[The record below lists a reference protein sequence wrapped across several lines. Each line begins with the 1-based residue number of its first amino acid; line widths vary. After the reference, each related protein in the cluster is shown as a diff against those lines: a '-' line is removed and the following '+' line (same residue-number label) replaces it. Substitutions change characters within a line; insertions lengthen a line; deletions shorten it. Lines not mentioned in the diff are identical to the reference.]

1 MRTKFFIS
9 KIYYS
14 CKTELNARIS
24 QLEEELEK
32 NNIKMKICQNENEQL
47 KMKRSAP
54 NAQLKELIEQLRE
67 ECKQKDIVINN
78 LNKTIKDDRS
88 MRAMSAVR
96 KPKDEFTKKDNTK
109 VNNDLFQEIA
119 NLRKEIETQKTTIKN
134 LEILKWDYEK
144 NLKEIKEQTKLKL
157 KEKDNEISDLQKK
170 LEKIKVRL
178 DKNES
183 ERQLLQNKI
192 AKNDSMRKNINT
204 FNKSTQINSTDSDQQ
219 EKRKLKQDLKK
230 VLVFNY

>member
-1 MRTKFFIS
+1 LRTKFFIS

>member
-1 MRTKFFIS
+1 
-9 KIYYS
+9 
-14 CKTELNARIS
+14 
-24 QLEEELEK
+24 
-32 NNIKMKICQNENEQL
+32 
-47 KMKRSAP
+47 
-54 NAQLKELIEQLRE
+54 
-67 ECKQKDIVINN
+67 
-78 LNKTIKDDRS
+78 
-88 MRAMSAVR
+88 MRAISAVK

-144 NLKEIKEQTKLKL
+144 NLKETKQQTKLKL

-170 LEKIKVRL
+170 LEKMKVRI
-178 DKNES
+178 DKNEN
-183 ERQLLQNKI
+183 ERQVLQTKI
-192 AKNDSMRKNINT
+192 AKNESMRKST

-230 VLVFNY
+230 VIVFELNNNYG

>member
-1 MRTKFFIS
+1 
-9 KIYYS
+9 
-14 CKTELNARIS
+14 LNARIS

-134 LEILKWDYEK
+134 LEILKCDYEK

>member
-1 MRTKFFIS
+1 M
-9 KIYYS
+9 KIY
-14 CKTELNARIS
+14 
-24 QLEEELEK
+24 
-32 NNIKMKICQNENEQL
+32 QNENEQL

-54 NAQLKELIEQLRE
+54 NTQLKELIEQLRE

>member
-1 MRTKFFIS
+1 
-9 KIYYS
+9 
-14 CKTELNARIS
+14 
-24 QLEEELEK
+24 
-32 NNIKMKICQNENEQL
+32 
-47 KMKRSAP
+47 
-54 NAQLKELIEQLRE
+54 
-67 ECKQKDIVINN
+67 
-78 LNKTIKDDRS
+78 

>member
-1 MRTKFFIS
+1 
-9 KIYYS
+9 
-14 CKTELNARIS
+14 LNARIS